1 MASKPQKPLFWLYS
15 LCLLAFAVQAT
26 EIDPAPLAEPIVE
39 PAWFKLSLLD
49 LNGDLE
55 DARSSGKHGLILYFG
70 QKRCPYCKRFLEDNF
85 SNKDIREFTRKHFD
99 VISINV
105 RGQRMLTDTQDKTMT
120 ERKFAV
126 MLKANLTPTVM
137 FLDLSGKPVLRL
149 TGYQAP
155 EKFRHAMRYVVAKH
169 YQHQSFR
176 KYLAAIERRKLQ
188 RPGALRHKT
197 ASGPEAGAR

>member
-1 MASKPQKPLFWLYS
+1 MSPKLHRSILWLYS
-15 LCLLAFAVQAT
+15 IFAFPFVVQAV

-49 LNGDLE
+49 LKGDIE
-55 DARSSGKHGLILYFG
+55 DARHSGKHGLILYFG

-85 SNKDIREFTRKHFD
+85 SRKDVREFTRKHFD

-105 RGQRMLTDTQDKTMT
+105 RGQRMLTDVQDRTTT
-120 ERKFAV
+120 ERQFAIA
-126 MLKANLTPTVM
+126 LKANLTPTVL
-137 FLDLSGKPVLRL
+137 FLDLNGKPVLRL

-155 EKFRHAMRYVVAKH
+155 EKFHHAMRYVVAKH
-169 YQHQSFR
+169 YRHQTFR
-176 KYLAAIERRKLQ
+176 SYLAAIAQRKSL

-197 ASGPEAGAR
+197 ASGADTGSR